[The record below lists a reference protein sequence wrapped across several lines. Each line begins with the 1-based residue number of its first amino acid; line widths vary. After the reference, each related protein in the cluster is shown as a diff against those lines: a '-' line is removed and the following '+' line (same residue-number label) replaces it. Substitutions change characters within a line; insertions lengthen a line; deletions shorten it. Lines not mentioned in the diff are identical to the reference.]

1 MQMPILCPVVRQ
13 KAVSQTAREVL
24 MMAFILS
31 VYVTVLTLAIWQE
44 TQSANEMRSA
54 DKGC

>member
-1 MQMPILCPVVRQ
+1 
-13 KAVSQTAREVL
+13 

-31 VYVTVLTLAIWQE
+31 VYLTVLTLAIWQE
-44 TQSANEMRSA
+44 SQSANEMRSA